1 MLHLGEGDDAMENG
15 KPRRKRLTIF
25 RDFVFFLIIAL
36 LTLDIC
42 GYFKSR
48 LEAKWYVEWAQLVGQ
63 GKIENTF
70 LCLIKDREGTL
81 YETVSVAS
89 FIAMVDSCSSNR
101 VNNVWYV
108 GSTNG
113 FDYFIHN
120 SDFMTQRIRVS
131 SGKLNAN
138 YMMPMTNDVFRWIQV
153 TEGAS
158 GAAADLGAFL
168 NGERLPH
175 PSRCME

>member
-1 MLHLGEGDDAMENG
+1 MCYLGKGDNAMENG
-15 KPRRKRLTIF
+15 KLRRKRLTLI
-25 RDFVFFLIIAL
+25 RDFVFFLVVAL

-42 GYFKSR
+42 GYFKSN
-48 LEAKWYVEWAQLVGQ
+48 LEAKWHRQWMRLVGS
-63 GKIENTF
+63 GRIEHVF
-70 LCLIKDREGTL
+70 LNLIKDREGTL
-81 YETVSVAS
+81 YETCSPSSFVA
-89 FIAMVDSCSSNR
+89 AVKSCSSNQ

-113 FDYFIHN
+113 FDCFIHN
-120 SDFMTQRIRVS
+120 SDFMTQRFRVP

-153 TEGAS
+153 TKGAS

>member
-1 MLHLGEGDDAMENG
+1 MLHLGEGDNAMENG

-81 YETVSVAS
+81 FETVSVAS

-120 SDFMTQRIRVS
+120 SDFQTQRIRVHS
-131 SGKLNAN
+131 CNLKET
-138 YMMPMTNDVFRWIQV
+138 YRMPKTDEVTRWLTV
-153 TEGAS
+153 SEPPS
-158 GAAADLGAFL
+158 GAAELTSFL
-168 NGERLPH
+168 NGGQLKH
-175 PSRCME
+175 PPKRPY